1 MDGSLI
7 HVAGDTARARIAHG
21 WLAPDTP
28 MTLGVVTLRPH
39 QQEAVGRARVAL
51 ETHGGALIADD
62 VGLGKTFV
70 ALALAASARRPLVI
84 GPAGLRAMWT
94 HACAQTNVHA
104 PYRSYESLSR
114 SPMAR
119 EGYDLVILDE
129 AHHVRTPRTLRY
141 RHLAQGLAGAR
152 VVLLTATP
160 IHNSDRDLRAL
171 LALFLGAI
179 AWALD
184 DAGLSAHVIRREQD
198 DVALDAPLPLLVAPR
213 IISLSDDE
221 DLLDALIAL
230 PAPVPPRD
238 GGDGGAL
245 LSFTLARLWASSHF
259 ALRTALRR
267 RLQRARA
274 LEDALICGRH
284 PTRGELRAW
293 ALGEDATQ
301 LAFPELVASGGD
313 DDVGDLLGAV
323 RAHAAALE
331 PLLRRMPIDS
341 PGDRERADR
350 IRDIVARHRGEKI
363 VAFTQF
369 ADTAAALFRLLRD
382 SARCCQLDGRG
393 AQVAGGRLTRQE
405 ALSRFA
411 PRASGTAEPGEADRI
426 DLLLTTDLLS
436 EGVNLQDASVVV
448 HLDLPWT
455 SARIAQ
461 RVGRSRRLGAL
472 HSSTVV
478 YAIGPPAAAET
489 LLRQEQRLRDK
500 LTAAARL
507 TGACGAI
514 LPVRLALG
522 PTADADDRSIPARD
536 LQQLRALTA
545 RWRSTQSVPAPS
557 AGLPVARVRAT
568 TPGALAL
575 VTHESERLVVAL
587 VGGRVSERPADL
599 LAAARLAEGED
610 HSEANLDGVAAL
622 LAKLETWLAAR
633 AGAHTAGVGHSI
645 AGAARRVAMQRIAHI
660 AARTP
665 HHHRAQVGP
674 LAADARRIV
683 TAPYGVGAERIL
695 AELAGSPLPDE
706 AWLRAVRAFGEANC
720 RAARGARGAKAAE
733 DAGRIEAIIVFEP

>member
-1 MDGSLI
+1 MQRGVHRTAGRGADRGAHATAGNPWRVARAVARCRQRRSHHLDAWHRWPRAADASFSGPPLARAMAAASRGTQRCSRLLLVVAFSHRRRRRSPPARRMGRRWESAACNRPRRRRPVRPAQQLLRDCLRARRGRARTCDTTELRRRRRVAQRPRRARSRWLSALPRLDGGNAASAPRLGARAGASRPTGDACVIHRRCDSGRDASGGRARVSPPHARSRTPPGMDGSLI

-39 QQEAVGRARVAL
+39 QQEAVGRAPVAL
-51 ETHGGALIADD
+51 ETHGGSLIADD
-62 VGLGKTFV
+62 EGLGKTFV

-119 EGYDLVILDE
+119 EGYDLVNLDE

-213 IISLSDDE
+213 VISLSDDE

-369 ADTAAALFRLLRD
+369 ADTAAALFRLLRA
-382 SARCCQLDGRG
+382 SVRSCRLDGRG
-393 AQVAGGRLTRQE
+393 AQVA
-405 ALSRFA
+405 
-411 PRASGTAEPGEADRI
+411 
-426 DLLLTTDLLS
+426 
-436 EGVNLQDASVVV
+436 
-448 HLDLPWT
+448 
-455 SARIAQ
+455 
-461 RVGRSRRLGAL
+461 
-472 HSSTVV
+472 
-478 YAIGPPAAAET
+478 
-489 LLRQEQRLRDK
+489 
-500 LTAAARL
+500 
-507 TGACGAI
+507 
-514 LPVRLALG
+514 
-522 PTADADDRSIPARD
+522 
-536 LQQLRALTA
+536 
-545 RWRSTQSVPAPS
+545 
-557 AGLPVARVRAT
+557 
-568 TPGALAL
+568 
-575 VTHESERLVVAL
+575 
-587 VGGRVSERPADL
+587 
-599 LAAARLAEGED
+599 
-610 HSEANLDGVAAL
+610 
-622 LAKLETWLAAR
+622 
-633 AGAHTAGVGHSI
+633 
-645 AGAARRVAMQRIAHI
+645 
-660 AARTP
+660 
-665 HHHRAQVGP
+665 
-674 LAADARRIV
+674 
-683 TAPYGVGAERIL
+683 
-695 AELAGSPLPDE
+695 
-706 AWLRAVRAFGEANC
+706 
-720 RAARGARGAKAAE
+720 
-733 DAGRIEAIIVFEP
+733 